1 MPNENYFEDWA
12 SQFSNENEPLKN
24 EITTPLNHQTE
35 QEIINTTLPETP
47 INTTHTT
54 NEQITSTPHT
64 NHNIMESTTHT
75 TASIIKVIGV
85 GGGGGNAVNHMYL
98 SGIEGVDFVV
108 CNTDA
113 KDLAKSPIEHKI
125 QIGAQLTEGRG
136 AGAKPEVGKNAA
148 IENIDEIKN
157 VLQNTKMVFIT
168 AGMGGGT
175 GTGAAPIIAGVA
187 KEMGILTVGIV
198 TIPFSQEGAVKRRHA
213 EAGVVEMRKNVDT
226 LIVICNDKLREMHG
240 SLPFTQA
247 FAKADDVL
255 ATAARSIAEI
265 ISTTGIITQ
274 DFNDVRTVMENGGT
288 AIMGIAI
295 TQGEDRAHRVIES
308 ALSSPLLN
316 DNNIKGASQVLLSIT
331 CGAEEAT
338 MDEIGEIQD
347 YIQNEAGEN
356 ANIILGLNKQ
366 EELGDAMKLILIATG
381 FESSKNLGFEPT
393 VAAEK
398 KINVLTDDSNSK
410 LYKATET
417 PVVASTPIG
426 VSFESTTTV
435 TSKYNVEDENGFML
449 KKVEPT
455 LDTTNQIQPTFNNSA
470 TTSASYEDVVN
481 TQTEEK
487 TEEQTIV
494 KHTLFSTVEEEEE
507 EEINEIEFSTTTTET
522 TTYSSVTSNDDIPF
536 EIVSTTTSHEELNF
550 TTYTKDE
557 ETVAQTTTSSTETTE
572 RKVYDLQG
580 NSVYQEQPSKM
591 EHIEKNNDDRIKKLK
606 QFNAI
611 LKSRSGLADMENE
624 PAYRRKGVQLND
636 VTPSDQ
642 TDVSR
647 FTLSETDNNKTEIRP
662 NNSFLHDN
670 VD

>member
-1 MPNENYFEDWA
+1 MPHENYFNDWA
-12 SQFSNENEPLKN
+12 AQLANYKNKLQETAPTPNNEYNKEL
-24 EITTPLNHQTE
+24 EHTPLLNATVNELHTT
-35 QEIINTTLPETP
+35 INTKNNIT
-47 INTTHTT
+47 INATT
-54 NEQITSTPHT
+54 
-64 NHNIMESTTHT
+64 MESTNQTS
-75 TASIIKVIGV
+75 ASIIKVIGV
-85 GGGGGNAVNHMYL
+85 GGGGSNAVNHMYRA
-98 SGIEGVDFVV
+98 GIDGVDFII

-113 KDLAKSPIEHKI
+113 KDLAKSPVEHKI

-148 IENIDEIKN
+148 IENIDEIKS
-157 VLQNTKMVFIT
+157 VLANTKMVFIT

-213 EAGVVEMRKNVDT
+213 EAGVIEMRKNVDT
-226 LIVICNDKLREMHG
+226 LIIICNDKLREMHG

-288 AIMGIAI
+288 AIMGISVVS
-295 TQGEDRAHRVIES
+295 GENRAARVIES

-316 DNNIKGASQVLLSIT
+316 DNNISGASQILLNIT

-347 YIQNEAGEN
+347 YIQREAGEN

-366 EELGDAMKLILIATG
+366 DELEDAMKLILIATG
-381 FESSKNLGFEPT
+381 FESSKNLGFEPAQ
-393 VAAEK
+393 VVEK
-398 KINVLTDDSNSK
+398 KINVLVDDSNSK
-410 LYKATET
+410 LYSAPAVTSPVSTT
-417 PVVASTPIG
+417 PVPT
-426 VSFESTTTV
+426 SFENTTTSV
-435 TSKYNVEDENGFML
+435 TSKYNVEDENGFVL

-455 LDTTNQIQPTFNNSA
+455 IDTTNQIQPNVSTLNS
-470 TTSASYEDVVN
+470 TTYEDVVN
-481 TQTEEK
+481 TQTE
-487 TEEQTIV
+487 
-494 KHTLFSTVEEEEE
+494 SVEEEVIIKHNLFSISDDDTIVDEE
-507 EEINEIEFSTTTTET
+507 TSSITSETSSYTGSTAST
-522 TTYSSVTSNDDIPF
+522 DDIPF
-536 EIVSTTTSHEELNF
+536 EIVSLSSTTTSEELNI
-550 TTYTKDE
+550 TSYTKNDDVVSE
-557 ETVAQTTTSSTETTE
+557 VKPTTTTAETTE

-580 NSVYQEQPSKM
+580 NSVYQEQPSKA
-591 EHIEKNNDDRIKKLK
+591 EHQEKNNDERIKKLK

-624 PAYRRKGVQLND
+624 PAYRRKGVMLND

-647 FTLSETDNNKTEIRP
+647 FTLSEGDNNKTEIRP